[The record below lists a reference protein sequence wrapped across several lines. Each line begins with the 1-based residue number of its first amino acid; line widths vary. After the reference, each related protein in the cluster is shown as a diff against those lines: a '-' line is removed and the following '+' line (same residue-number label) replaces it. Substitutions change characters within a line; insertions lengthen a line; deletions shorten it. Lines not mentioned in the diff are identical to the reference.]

1 MGNAGGKLNGATMC
15 DGGGLCPTGI
25 YAEDAQDYDTKVV
38 HRLIVARQLG
48 PFYKGADD
56 PDPDLDPE
64 ERSDDGGWWSYNM
77 MVAQQASQGSDEPPS
92 GSSPAD
98 TANMGHGRKSSG
110 ILQRLRAPVQ
120 VRHERSLSDTP
131 ATQPDDA
138 AIDACRRLLRRCIEC
153 PICFLYY
160 PKNINYTRC
169 CHKPICTECFVQI
182 KRKLD
187 DDQIVATHCPY
198 CVEPNLGIVYY
209 APQLPQT
216 MPSAVP
222 RTISETGRARS
233 HSASTW
239 TRNPPIVM
247 SDDIRPHRVREL
259 TSVVDSRRK
268 QQLRSAENMAMV
280 AAATRRASAQGG
292 RRGASQLRL
301 QSEYSAYVRAMR
313 GAGQTDLEEFLVQ
326 EAIRQSLAES
336 QTESR
341 SQSEPVAPQ
350 SEPVA
355 PQSEQA
361 SGSSADQTSQD
372 TDCCQS
378 EDEDAEMESHALVR
392 GISAMEITGT
402 VDESE
407 SVLSESESEESESE
421 PESKESEPGLNR
433 GFVSAVSMSGHLVS
447 PVTAASNEHAVFERA
462 EPSCRSADTEA
473 PLTLT
478 PNELDVMASVGTQRK
493 RRVPPPP
500 PRAGPNA
507 GSSSRRPVSP
517 ASSQT
522 LTPSMPTDA
531 VFTDTQTNPF
541 WASMST
547 SPRSRRRP
555 PPPPPHRSNAQKDTD
570 PSLIFY

>member
-1 MGNAGGKLNGATMC
+1 MGNASGKLNGATMC

-25 YAEDAQDYDTKVV
+25 YAEDAQDYDAKVV

-48 PFYKGADD
+48 PFYTGADD
-56 PDPDLDPE
+56 PDPDLDPVDPA
-64 ERSDDGGWWSYNM
+64 ERTDDGGWWSYNM
-77 MVAQQASQGSDEPPS
+77 MVAQQGSEPPEQKT
-92 GSSPAD
+92 GEPGPQQAH
-98 TANMGHGRKSSG
+98 MGHSRKSSG
-110 ILQRLRAPVQ
+110 ILQRLRASTP
-120 VRHERSLSDTP
+120 VRHERSMSDTP

-216 MPSAVP
+216 MPTAVP

-233 HSASTW
+233 HSATTHMRS
-239 TRNPPIVM
+239 PLIVM

-259 TSVVDSRRK
+259 TQKLDSRRK
-268 QQLRSAENMAMV
+268 QQMRSAENMAMV
-280 AAATRRASAQGG
+280 AAATRRASAQGR
-292 RRGASQLRL
+292 RRGSSQLQL
-301 QSEYSAYVRAMR
+301 QNEYSAYVRAMR
-313 GAGQTDLEEFLVQ
+313 GAGQTDLEEYLLQ
-326 EAIRQSLAES
+326 EAIRQSLAE
-336 QTESR
+336 TESESQSQAE
-341 SQSEPVAPQ
+341 SQSEPPVEMQ
-350 SEPVA
+350 S
-355 PQSEQA
+355 
-361 SGSSADQTSQD
+361 SSSRDQTLQVAD
-372 TDCCQS
+372 RCQS
-378 EDEDAEMESHALVR
+378 VSEDAGESEALVR
-392 GISAMEITGT
+392 GVSMIGVAET
-402 VDESE
+402 VGESE
-407 SVLSESESEESESE
+407 SVLSESESESEPESKSESE
-421 PESKESEPGLNR
+421 PESELELSR
-433 GFVSAVSMSGHLVS
+433 GFVSAVSMSGHLAS
-447 PVTAASNEHAVFERA
+447 PVTSASDEQPVLPKA
-462 EPSCRSADTEA
+462 EPSQSVDTHA

-478 PNELDVMASVGTQRK
+478 PSELDVMANMGTQKK
-493 RRVPPPP
+493 RRAPPPP
-500 PRAGPNA
+500 PRAGSNA
-507 GSSSRRPVSP
+507 GPSTNPVSP

-522 LTPSMPTDA
+522 LTPSLTTDA
-531 VFTDTQTNPF
+531 VFTTETNPF

-555 PPPPPHRSNAQKDTD
+555 PPPPPHRGQVQKGTD